1 MIAGVSLEVCAGF
14 PAITAKAAGYDT
26 YVVIDAS
33 GTFNQSKHEA
43 GMARLIQAGVIPT
56 DYGTVGVEWLGIM
69 AMPKPLSC
77 TGRWICRRR
86 PW

>member
-33 GTFNQSKHEA
+33 GTFNQSSMKR
-43 GMARLIQAGVIPT
+43 G
-56 DYGTVGVEWLGIM
+56 WLG
-69 AMPKPLSC
+69 
-77 TGRWICRRR
+77 
-86 PW
+86 